1 MWRYHIFT
9 CEDIVS
15 FLSICYH
22 SLYHWLLYNKNKY
35 GSLARKYWNLTH
47 EESVYDTYWEQMRRN
62 CLSSKTRK
70 AGIIAKY
77 YSPDTT
83 FEQGLR
89 NTVKCAS
96 IVEKHGEKLPLKVQV
111 KFNVDAIF
119 GSLLWRQINKSC
131 CFCIHLTAWLFLQW
145 RKGEGKCHIH

>member
-1 MWRYHIFT
+1 MGKN
-9 CEDIVS
+9 DS
-15 FLSICYH
+15 FSHLI
-22 SLYHWLLYNKNKY
+22 NKH
-35 GSLARKYWNLTH
+35 GSLARKYWNLTC
-47 EESVYDTYWEQMRRN
+47 EESVKIHWEQMRRN

-77 YSPDTT
+77 YCPDVT

-89 NTVKCAS
+89 KTVKCAS
-96 IVEKHGEKLPLKVQV
+96 IVEKHGEKLPLEVQV

-119 GSLLWRQINKSC
+119 GSLLWRQINKSY